1 MLLKVEDLK
10 VSYGQVK
17 ALLGVSL
24 EIQKGEIISIIGAN
38 GAGKSTLM
46 KSIMGDVK
54 AQSGAVYY
62 EDQQINHVKTHNIVK
77 NGIVYV
83 PEGRQVFAKLSV
95 QDNLEMGAYCRS
107 YSKAE
112 FNALYEECYEM
123 FPILKKRR
131 RQLAGSL
138 SGGEQQMLALCRGMM
153 SSPKLMMLDEPSLG
167 LAPIIVDEVF
177 EIIERINREK
187 GISIILVEQNAYMAL
202 ESSSRCYVL
211 ENGVITLSGPSHVL
225 MNDPKVKS
233 AYLGS

>member
-17 ALLGVSL
+17 ALLGVSM
-24 EIQKGEIISIIGAN
+24 EVGEGEIISIIGAN

-54 AQSGAVYY
+54 AQGGKISFEGR
-62 EDQQINHVKTHNIVK
+62 QINRMHTHKVVK
-77 NGIVYV
+77 GGMVYV
-83 PEGRQVFAKLSV
+83 PEGRQVFSKLSV
-95 QDNLEMGAYCRS
+95 QDNLEMGAYCRN

-112 FNALYEECYEM
+112 IKALYEESYEM
-123 FPILKKRR
+123 FPILKVRR

-167 LAPIIVDEVF
+167 LAPIIVEEVF
-177 EIIERINREK
+177 KIIGRINREK
-187 GISIILVEQNAYMAL
+187 GISIVLVEQNAYMAL
-202 ESSSRCYVL
+202 EASSRCYVL
-211 ENGVITLSGPSHVL
+211 ENGLVTLSGDSAIL
-225 MNDPKVKS
+225 MNDPQVKK